1 MCSQLIGKEYSYG
14 ENGEKVDCI
23 SLVFQA
29 LDIMGIENPGV
40 QKCWYTM
47 SIREIFGQVS
57 IYAHWV
63 DEPTYDGDIVLLAS
77 DPLAFG
83 VVWKAGIL
91 YINQT
96 IMKVDW
102 KPVSYLSIRRCFRM
116 KGNS

>member
-29 LDIMGIENPGV
+29 LDIMGIKNPGV
-40 QKCWYTM
+40 QKCWYSM

-57 IYAHWV
+57 IYAYWV

-91 YINQT
+91 YINRT

-102 KPVSYLSIRRCFRM
+102 KPKSYLSIRRCFRT
-116 KGNS
+116 KESW